1 MNTKKLVGLALVAL
15 LFALCFSAEAQQPA
29 KVPRIIGFVGV
40 TSPSTISARIDAFRQ
55 GLRELGYVE
64 GTNIVIEYRWAEGKF
79 DRLPDLAAE
88 LVRLKV
94 EVIVTGG
101 PADTRAVKGATTTVP
116 VVMGFDNDPVGS
128 GFVTSLARPGGNIT
142 GLSTLSP
149 ELSGKRLELLK
160 EVVPKL
166 SRVAVFGTSIQPG
179 NAQSLRE
186 AELAAKAFGL
196 QLQYLDVLD
205 PKDVETAFRTAVSGR
220 ADAVLVLQ
228 SPVFNP
234 QRARLTDLAAKNR
247 LPAMYAQPE
256 YVESGGLMTY
266 GPSMTDLFR
275 RAAVYVDKILK
286 GAKPADLP
294 VEQPIKFE
302 FIINLKAAKQIGLTI
317 PPNVLARADKVM
329 R

>member
-1 MNTKKLVGLALVAL
+1 MKKKFSCLALGAM
-15 LFALCFSAEAQQPA
+15 LFALCGSAQAQQPT
-29 KVPRIIGFVGV
+29 KVPRIGYL
-40 TSPSTISARIDAFRQ
+40 TPSISANQSLFQAFRQ

-64 GTNIVIEYRWAEGKF
+64 GKNIVIEYRWAEGKF

-166 SRVAVFGTSIQPG
+166 SRVAVFGTSIQQG
-179 NAQSLRE
+179 NAQLLRE

-205 PKDVETAFRTAVSGR
+205 PKDIETSIPNRR
-220 ADAVLVLQ
+220 
-228 SPVFNP
+228 
-234 QRARLTDLAAKNR
+234 QRA
-247 LPAMYAQPE
+247 
-256 YVESGGLMTY
+256 G
-266 GPSMTDLFR
+266 
-275 RAAVYVDKILK
+275 
-286 GAKPADLP
+286 
-294 VEQPIKFE
+294 
-302 FIINLKAAKQIGLTI
+302 
-317 PPNVLARADKVM
+317 
-329 R
+329 